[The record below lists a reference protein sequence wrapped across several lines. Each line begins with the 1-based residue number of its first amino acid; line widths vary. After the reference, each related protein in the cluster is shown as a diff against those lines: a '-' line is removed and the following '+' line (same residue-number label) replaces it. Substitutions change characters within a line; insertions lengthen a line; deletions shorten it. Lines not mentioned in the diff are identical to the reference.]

1 MFFELC
7 CFILIYFI
15 IFTIP
20 IILLAIMITYGLPM
34 LIVLLY
40 LYLLIFESNVYNIPE
55 LIENNL
61 SNTFYTLFL
70 FILYLLYISACQI

>member
-1 MFFELC
+1 
-7 CFILIYFI
+7 
-15 IFTIP
+15 
-20 IILLAIMITYGLPM
+20 MITYGLPM